1 MLTRPMDVLEQFP
14 VRKSKTRKREF
25 RQEAARLLESY
36 GYTCHEERGSMG
48 AVNLV
53 AGDPE
58 RAKYLITAHYDTCA
72 RMLVPNFITPCNAA
86 IYLLYQ
92 LVLVLGIVGGSALL
106 GIGAGILTGSPG
118 VGELVYLVCLF
129 GILYLMMAGPANPTN
144 ANDNTSG
151 VVTLLEIAR
160 TLPENRREQVCFVLF
175 DLEELGLVGSASYK
189 KAHPK
194 AIRNQLA
201 LNLDC
206 VGDGETIMLFPTGKL
221 KKSPEKLAHLRT
233 CCGSYGTRRILLRE
247 KGFSVYPSDQY
258 QFPYGVG
265 ICALRGKRILYLSR
279 IHTAKDTTLNPT
291 NVNILR
297 AALITLITCPQGE

>member
-1 MLTRPMDVLEQFP
+1 MLTQPMDVPERFP
-14 VRKSKTRKREF
+14 VRKRKKQKQEF
-25 RQEAARLLESY
+25 RQEVSRLLEGY
-36 GYTCHEERGSMG
+36 GYSCREERGSMG

-72 RMLVPNFITPCNAA
+72 RMIVPNFITPCSVGL
-86 IYLLYQ
+86 YLLYQ
-92 LVLVLGIVGGSALL
+92 LALVVVIVGVSALA
-106 GIGAGILTGSPG
+106 GVGAGIAARSIVL
-118 VGELVYLVCLF
+118 GEGVYLVCLF
-129 GILYLMMAGPANPTN
+129 GILYLMMAGPANPHN

-160 TLPENRREQVCFVLF
+160 TLPENRRERVCFVLF

-189 KAHPK
+189 KTHAK
-194 AIRNQLA
+194 AVRSQLV

-206 VGDGETIMLFPTGKL
+206 VGDGKTILLFPTGKL
-221 KKSPEKLAHLRT
+221 KKDKEKLALLRT
-233 CCGSYGTRRILLRE
+233 CCGTVGNRRILLRE
-247 KGFSVYPSDQY
+247 KGFSVYPSDQC

-265 ICALRGKRILYLSR
+265 ICALRGKRHLYLSR
-279 IHTAKDTTLNPT
+279 IHTARDTVLEVT

-297 AALITLITCPQGE
+297 AVLTTLVTCPQGE